1 MSTQGRSTYQAT
13 LDTASY
19 FQDNTSEL
27 ITEAK
32 LRDSLTNLSD
42 STLFKKDDPFLR
54 IVTATTGTEPAYV
67 ITLTNLY
74 SGSYSQLMPILFN
87 AHATNTGA
95 ATINVNSLGAKSLK
109 RPDGTATQ
117 AGDIVSGQ
125 LYIINYDGTDFLIVP
140 GFGGGTAFNL
150 VTGSTDNAIIRAD
163 GTGGST
169 TQGSSATI
177 DDSGNVA
184 ISGDITLQGI
194 LKEINPTGSM
204 TLSGGTSSILGSNI
218 TLYAESNG
226 AAANDFLF
234 KAGSTTVL
242 NYDHSATN
250 WGFTGSL
257 SVSSF
262 TGTADALTG
271 STSGGVLTDVT
282 IGSGLSLSSGTLSA
296 SGPVSSGSY
305 TPTITNVA
313 NTDTR
318 AVLGEMFYIEY
329 DTFVIV
335 NGGFTINA
343 SASGTETTI
352 RFTLPISSSFTDDGE
367 ANGSGVV
374 CDFKSGAPGGMVNV
388 YADPVN
394 EELELSFTS
403 LSTGDDF
410 IKFQCT
416 YQKN

>member
-140 GFGGGTAFNL
+140 GFGGGTAL
-150 VTGSTDNAIIRAD
+150 
-163 GTGGST
+163 
-169 TQGSSATI
+169 
-177 DDSGNVA
+177 
-184 ISGDITLQGI
+184 
-194 LKEINPTGSM
+194 
-204 TLSGGTSSILGSNI
+204 
-218 TLYAESNG
+218 AENS
-226 AAANDFLF
+226 FL
-234 KAGSTTVL
+234 L
-242 NYDHSATN
+242 
-250 WGFTGSL
+250 
-257 SVSSF
+257 
-262 TGTADALTG
+262 
-271 STSGGVLTDVT
+271 
-282 IGSGLSLSSGTLSA
+282 
-296 SGPVSSGSY
+296 
-305 TPTITNVA
+305 
-313 NTDTR
+313 
-318 AVLGEMFYIEY
+318 
-329 DTFVIV
+329 
-335 NGGFTINA
+335 
-343 SASGTETTI
+343 ASGTIPTASVLTANSSPVELIAAPGAGSFIVVHSVFDSLDYNSAAYATNTDSRIRYADNTTI
-352 RFTLPISSSFTDDGE
+352 LNNTTAFLSSVADIVRNTSPNSISVPINNAVQFF
-367 ANGSGVV
+367 V
-374 CDFKSGAPGGMVNV
+374 FGG
-388 YADPVN
+388 DPTAGNSDVKYKIWYTI
-394 EELELSFTS
+394 ET
-403 LSTGDDF
+403 
-410 IKFQCT
+410 I
-416 YQKN
+416 

>member
-32 LRDSLTNLSD
+32 IRGSLTNLSD

-150 VTGSTDNAIIRAD
+150 VTGGTDNAIIRAD

-177 DDSGNVA
+177 DDAGN
-184 ISGDITLQGI
+184 ID
-194 LKEINPTGSM
+194 
-204 TLSGGTSSILGSNI
+204 ILG
-218 TLYAESNG
+218 T
-226 AAANDFLF
+226 
-234 KAGSTTVL
+234 
-242 NYDHSATN
+242 ATI
-250 WGFTGSL
+250 G
-257 SVSSF
+257 SF

-282 IGSGLSLSSGTLSA
+282 IGTGLSLSSGTLSSTVAGSVTSFSPTIYDAPSSGNMASVGSTNAYYVQNGKALHFSISFGNITTAGMTGANGIYIRGLPVAANSSFGSFTFSVMGDAITFPGAA
-296 SGPVSSGSY
+296 SGYMNSGGSTYFSLVEQSDWSTEIPVSVITSGSGDLI
-305 TPTITNVA
+305 IT
-313 NTDTR
+313 
-318 AVLGEMFYIEY
+318 
-329 DTFVIV
+329 
-335 NGGFTINA
+335 
-343 SASGTETTI
+343 GTY
-352 RFTLPISSSFTDDGE
+352 FTD
-367 ANGSGVV
+367 
-374 CDFKSGAPGGMVNV
+374 
-388 YADPVN
+388 
-394 EELELSFTS
+394 
-403 LSTGDDF
+403 
-410 IKFQCT
+410 
-416 YQKN
+416 